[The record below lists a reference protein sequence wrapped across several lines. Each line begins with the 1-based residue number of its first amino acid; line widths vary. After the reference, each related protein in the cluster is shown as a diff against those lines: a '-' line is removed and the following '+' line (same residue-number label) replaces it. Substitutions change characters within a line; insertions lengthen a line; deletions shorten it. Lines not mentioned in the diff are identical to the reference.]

1 MTTQDGWHISRSVP
15 ATLLLGLI
23 TQAAAIVWT
32 VSMMMADIQKNT
44 EKLISFSERVTK
56 VEDMVQSQAVSM
68 ARIDTNIQHI
78 RGAVEK
84 MANEYPCS
92 VHWCSLGTPMRSS
105 MAEAAGST
113 RSATTPVMPP

>member
-1 MTTQDGWHISRSVP
+1 MTTQDGWHISKSVP

-68 ARIDTNIQHI
+68 ARIDENIKAI
-78 RGAVEK
+78 RNSVEQ
-84 MANEYPCS
+84 MAQRPE
-92 VHWCSLGTPMRSS
+92 R
-105 MAEAAGST
+105 
-113 RSATTPVMPP
+113 

>member
-1 MTTQDGWHISRSVP
+1 
-15 ATLLLGLI
+15 
-23 TQAAAIVWT
+23 
-32 VSMMMADIQKNT
+32 MMMADIQKNT

-84 MANEYPCS
+84 MAQ
-92 VHWCSLGTPMRSS
+92 RD
-105 MAEAAGST
+105 
-113 RSATTPVMPP
+113 

>member
-1 MTTQDGWHISRSVP
+1 MTTQDGWHISKSVP

-32 VSMMMADIQKNT
+32 VSMMRADIQQNT
-44 EKLISFSERVTK
+44 EKLIAFSERVSK
-56 VEDMVQSQAVSM
+56 VENMVQSQAVSM

-84 MANEYPCS
+84 MAQ
-92 VHWCSLGTPMRSS
+92 RD
-105 MAEAAGST
+105 
-113 RSATTPVMPP
+113 